1 MKKILL
7 LFMAFL
13 FSCNVDRNFDNEL
26 VSDHFFLIDPQ
37 TDSDHKKHPLFEG
50 ESLDSCCFV
59 QLETTSESL
68 LGMVKKIEID
78 DSMIFVMD
86 NNNKVSSFSLDG
98 TFLANYG
105 QIGSGPKEMR
115 MPVSFYLNKE
125 KKYVALFDYGGKKF
139 FRYHYDGR
147 LMDMIPVPENVCI
160 EMVTHISMLDDK
172 YLMVTYAN
180 SFLVKESSVLLNEC
194 DYSFERSLKPFVF
207 HNKKENMSD
216 GNNKITLGGLF
227 ITDFADYS
235 DVVYAFRDGKI
246 FSEYVL
252 DSNKKAMIPDLVSTS
267 NVDDEFSFRQYLR
280 KNGYTLGISS
290 IYATDDYLLL
300 INPDISIYFNRLT
313 KEVFKDRLDFSPF
326 YHPVEIKTS
335 SKEAF
340 IGLIYPYQ
348 LIEAREGAILCPNLS
363 VFKKDSRLEK
373 ILQEVEIE
381 DNPIVAFY
389 YPR

>member
-1 MKKILL
+1 M
-7 LFMAFL
+7 
-13 FSCNVDRNFDNEL
+13 S
-26 VSDHFFLIDPQ
+26 
-37 TDSDHKKHPLFEG
+37 
-50 ESLDSCCFV
+50 
-59 QLETTSESL
+59 
-68 LGMVKKIEID
+68 
-78 DSMIFVMD
+78 FVMD

-125 KKYVALFDYGGKKF
+125 KKYVALLDYGGKKF

-340 IGLIYPYQ
+340 IGLIYLYQ